1 MRSFYNR
8 KLRVFSPP
16 LLFLIIL
23 PCSPK
28 AMIAPCKHFTRHKCQ
43 CWSAILIQE
52 FISFVFAEVQRTV
65 WPESRQGPPTRNIPC
80 AHLGGAVLLMKRKF
94 LFQNQ
99 GWMMFNLAEE
109 PCSCYDFHG
118 REWITSGISCWIWDQ
133 DCSHEIQCFYPA
145 RHGFHLSWGER
156 RNLIGVV

>member
-65 WPESRQGPPTRNIPC
+65 WPESRQRPPTRNIPC
-80 AHLGGAVLLMKRKF
+80 AHLGGAVLLMKRRNFCSKTKA
-94 LFQNQ
+94 
-99 GWMMFNLAEE
+99 GWCLTLLKSHAHDMTSMGGNGLPQA
-109 PCSCYDFHG
+109 SAAG
-118 REWITSGISCWIWDQ
+118 SGIRIAPMRSSVSTQQDMVSTWAEVRGEIW
-133 DCSHEIQCFYPA
+133 
-145 RHGFHLSWGER
+145 
-156 RNLIGVV
+156 